1 MWRRE
6 FSVLDG
12 LFTFNVFWE
21 TFGEIGIFFRTYD
34 NNNYYVLKVNPTATG
49 KTISVW
55 KNSNGR
61 MVKLSNSNNFSRKGL
76 FLRGIVMVLFLP
88 QFELSAS
95 QPADTDGI
103 EYILM
108 LIYRGAI
115 DRLLVSLQSL
125 TLTSRGFVNIFRG
138 SFGFTMYGTFIFY
151 L

>member
-61 MVKLSNSNNFSRKGL
+61 MVKLIEKDFSFEVSSWYSF
-76 FLRGIVMVLFLP
+76 FLNL
-88 QFELSAS
+88 
-95 QPADTDGI
+95 
-103 EYILM
+103 
-108 LIYRGAI
+108 
-115 DRLLVSLQSL
+115 
-125 TLTSRGFVNIFRG
+125 N
-138 SFGFTMYGTFIFY
+138 
-151 L
+151 

>member
-1 MWRRE
+1 
-6 FSVLDG
+6 
-12 LFTFNVFWE
+12 
-21 TFGEIGIFFRTYD
+21 
-34 NNNYYVLKVNPTATG
+34 
-49 KTISVW
+49 
-55 KNSNGR
+55 
-61 MVKLSNSNNFSRKGL
+61 
-76 FLRGIVMVLFLP
+76 MVLFLP